1 MALTWQVTR
10 QDTLR
15 IQDRASGGPVIW
27 VCAGILLLVGAKFA
41 WWLLLALGEM
51 AQAVLHADFGYM
63 FTYIFGLIIL
73 VVMTAAF
80 VLPGLWMLFAR
91 SVVEVH
97 PAESYVSEM
106 RDYVAWRKTKR
117 HEISEVAAVRG
128 THEVTRSKSS
138 SSNSRTVT
146 VKTYRLDVMMK
157 GDGVKEFLAAQ
168 PDTQE
173 RAQELGRLLAEKLGV
188 PFQDLTHEHDSY
200 GDLVRERQGMDAEGN
215 YRDEPAEE
223 KEKK

>member
-1 MALTWQVTR
+1 MALTWKVTQ

-15 IQDRASGGPVIW
+15 IQDRANGGPVIW
-27 VCAGILLLVGAKFA
+27 VCAGILLLVGGKFA

-51 AQAVLHADFGYM
+51 GQAVLRADFGYI
-63 FTYIFGLIIL
+63 FTCLLGFIIL

-80 VLPGLWMLFAR
+80 LLPGLWMLFAR

-97 PAESYVSEM
+97 PAEGYVSEM
-106 RDYVAWRKTKR
+106 RDYVAWRRTKR
-117 HEISEVAAVRG
+117 HEISDVASVRG

-138 SSNSRTVT
+138 SSSNSRTVT
-146 VKTYRLDVMMK
+146 VKTYRIDVVLK
-157 GDGVKEFLAAQ
+157 GDGVREFLAAQ
-168 PDTQE
+168 PGTQE

-200 GDLVRERQGMDAEGN
+200 GDILRERQGMDAEGN
-215 YRDEPAEE
+215 YRDEPDEE
-223 KEKK
+223 KK

>member
-1 MALTWQVTR
+1 MALTWQVTQ

-15 IQDRASGGPVIW
+15 IRDRASGGPVIW

-51 AQAVLHADFGYM
+51 AQAVFRADFGYM
-63 FTYIFGLIIL
+63 FTYIFGLVIL

-97 PAESYVSEM
+97 PAEGYVSEM

-117 HEISEVAAVRG
+117 HDISDVASVRG

-138 SSNSRTVT
+138 SSSNSRTVT
-146 VKTYRLDVMMK
+146 VKTYRIDVVLK

-168 PDTQE
+168 PDTKE
-173 RAQELGRLLAEKLGV
+173 RAQELGQLLAGKLGV
-188 PFQDLTHEHDSY
+188 PFQNLTDEHDSY

-215 YRDEPAEE
+215 YRDELDEE
-223 KEKK
+223 KK